1 MAVFAKS
8 FKCSVNVVEM
18 DGGSRNER
26 WEFRVKPLFPMGIV
40 SPRPSNQLGSELG
53 EILSIVL
60 VLAGLALALPGDE
73 TGAGKVVGF
82 VVAGTACLEDHPS

>member
-18 DGGSRNER
+18 DGGSRNKR
-26 WEFRVKPLFPMGIV
+26 WEFRVKPLFSMGIV
-40 SPRPSNQLGSELG
+40 SPRLSNQLGSELG
-53 EILSIVL
+53 EILSIIL

>member
-1 MAVFAKS
+1 
-8 FKCSVNVVEM
+8 
-18 DGGSRNER
+18 
-26 WEFRVKPLFPMGIV
+26 MGIV

-53 EILSIVL
+53 EILSIIL

-82 VVAGTACLEDHPS
+82 VVAGMACLEDHPS